1 MKANIGSADKIIRII
16 LGVVIIAL
24 GFYYQTWWGAVGLVP
39 LLTAAM
45 NFCPAYNLIGLST
58 RKKIDT
64 EKLKV

>member
-16 LGVVIIAL
+16 LGVVIIGL

-45 NFCPAYNLIGLST
+45 NFCPAYNLIGIST
-58 RKKIDT
+58 KKKIDT

>member
-24 GFYYQTWWGAVGLVP
+24 GFYYQTWWGAVCLVP
-39 LLTAAM
+39 LLTASM
-45 NFCPAYNLIGLST
+45 NFCPAYNLIGIST
-58 RKKIDT
+58 KKKIDT